1 MSPSVPRR
9 RQPGRT
15 SRPSRGRSSRVLV
28 IWSALVVTAVWSIAT
43 GAYFA
48 FRGDAIHS
56 MTEMQATYD
65 KRISD
70 LRGEFGR
77 VVSQQFLDQE
87 RIQHQLNVLLQQQAT
102 LEQHKSAL
110 PDDQL
115 ATGSISAKAPRF
127 RHHSQRTACCGTFLR
142 HRSIDTEIS
151 ECSPPPQT
159 ACSTSDGSATTAT
172 TCSRCVAVGSRP
184 T

>member
-28 IWSALVVTAVWSIAT
+28 IWSALIVTAVWSIAT

-48 FRGDAIHS
+48 FRGDVIHS

-65 KRISD
+65 KRIAD
-70 LRGEFGR
+70 LRGEFDR

-115 ATGSISAKAPRF
+115 ATGSISAKAPEF